1 MLKLEVMNSFEDLGI
16 LIKEEVEVIVQVV
29 EEVVINTNP
38 KVTA

>member
-16 LIKEEVEVIVQVV
+16 LIEEEVEVIVQVV

-38 KVTA
+38 KVIA